1 MLIGGFQKF
10 SLIDYPGE
18 ISAIVFGSGCNFR
31 CPYCH
36 NPELVNM
43 TSPVIPEEKI
53 LSFLKQ
59 RTGKLT
65 AVSITGGEP
74 TIQKD
79 LPKFIAEIKKIG
91 FLVKLDTNGGNPD
104 MLEKLIEDRLIDY
117 AAVDIKTPLN
127 RYNEL
132 VGGDCSMLVEKSIKI
147 IISSAVNY
155 EFRTT
160 VVKSL
165 LSEDD
170 ILKIGKTISGAAI
183 WYLQRFVPTKTLDPL
198 FINENSY
205 QESELKRI
213 AVELEKNY
221 VHKCTVR

>member
-1 MLIGGFQKF
+1 
-10 SLIDYPGE
+10 
-18 ISAIVFGSGCNFR
+18 
-31 CPYCH
+31 
-36 NPELVNM
+36 M
-43 TSPVIPEEKI
+43 TSSIIPEEKI
-53 LSFLKQ
+53 LNFLKQ

-65 AVSITGGEP
+65 AISITGGEP
-74 TIQKD
+74 TIQED
-79 LPKFIAEIKKIG
+79 LPAFIAKIKEIG
-91 FLVKLDTNGGNPD
+91 FLVKLDTNGSNPD
-104 MLEKLIEDRLIDY
+104 MLEKLIEDKLIDY
-117 AAVDIKTPLN
+117 AAMDIKTPLN

-132 VGGDCSMLVEKSIKI
+132 AGSDCSTLIRKSIKI
-147 IISSAVNY
+147 IISSDINY

-165 LSEDD
+165 LSKDD

-183 WYLQRFVPTKTLDPL
+183 WYLQRFVPTKTLNPL

-205 QESELKRI
+205 QESELKKI

>member
-36 NPELVNM
+36 NPELVNK
-43 TSPVIPEEKI
+43 TLPIIQEEKV
-53 LSFLKQ
+53 LNFLRK
-59 RTGKLT
+59 RIGKLT
-65 AVSITGGEP
+65 AVSVTGGEP
-74 TIQKD
+74 TIQED
-79 LPKFIAEIKKIG
+79 LPKFIAKIKEIG
-91 FLVKLDTNGGNPD
+91 FLVKLDTNGSNPD
-104 MLEKLIEDRLIDY
+104 MLEKLIEDGLIDY
-117 AAVDIKTPLN
+117 AAMDIKTSFN

-132 VGGDCSMLVEKSIKI
+132 IGGDYSRLIRKSIKI
-147 IISSAVNY
+147 IISSTIDY

-165 LSEDD
+165 LSKDD
-170 ILKIGKTISGAAI
+170 ILKIGKIISGAAI
-183 WYLQRFVPTKTLDPL
+183 WYLQRFVPTKTLNPL
-198 FINENSY
+198 FIHENSY
-205 QESELKRI
+205 QESELKKI

-221 VHKCTVR
+221 VHKCAVR

>member
-18 ISAIVFGSGCNFR
+18 ISAIVFGFGCNLR

-43 TSPVIPEEKI
+43 TSPVIPEEEI
-53 LSFLKQ
+53 LNFLKQ
-59 RTGKLT
+59 RIGKLT
-65 AVSITGGEP
+65 AISITGGEP
-74 TIQKD
+74 TIQEN
-79 LPKFIAEIKKIG
+79 LPEFIAEIKEMG
-91 FLVKLDTNGGNPD
+91 FLVKLDTNGSNPD
-104 MLEKLIEDRLIDY
+104 MLEKLIKDRSIDY
-117 AAVDIKTPLN
+117 AAMDIKMPLN

-132 VGGDCSMLVEKSIKI
+132 SIGDCSTLIGKSIKI
-147 IISSAVNY
+147 IVSSDINY

-165 LSEDD
+165 LSKDD
-170 ILKIGKTISGAAI
+170 ILKIGKTISGADI

-205 QESELKRI
+205 RESELKKI